1 MARCKN
7 VSGPAAGAGGSP
19 GGDGGGDPPRRLSA
33 AEKGKGKKLATKKR
47 KASDREAEVAEAVA
61 AAAKAAERGGRSGA
75 LRIGDDL
82 TPQQRRAVLQAEA
95 LHGSPPGTVM
105 IGGQRVRITIRDPAQ
120 EDPDTETEAQAE
132 GPAEAQ
138 QQEQPLRRSTRART
152 QAVPRTGTQ
161 GQSTSAARATPAPR
175 QGPVRIHRDLTL
187 MSAREIQQ
195 LRFVPFPNWFPAARD
210 PQAGA
215 RFYTVVQ
222 EDIYEALVR
231 SQSQFR
237 EHRVIDLEIL
247 GNVVGADIRQYF
259 TYLHGLPEL
268 LALPGTYCEQWVRE
282 FYASVWVSLDH
293 SYIHYALAGTDY
305 RVIAQRAREVL
316 SLRAYSIRIHQLCY
330 GNFEPPRRPHG
341 GEIPPVDF
349 VAPCF
354 RPPFGEG
361 SSRTVGDLTRP
372 ARILDFVLRKT
383 LLPRTGYRDGFTR
396 IQQWLVAHL
405 ISQTLFDLWDLI
417 VSEIEDTISESFRG
431 RR

>member
-1 MARCKN
+1 
-7 VSGPAAGAGGSP
+7 V
-19 GGDGGGDPPRRLSA
+19 
-33 AEKGKGKKLATKKR
+33 
-47 KASDREAEVAEAVA
+47 
-61 AAAKAAERGGRSGA
+61 
-75 LRIGDDL
+75 
-82 TPQQRRAVLQAEA
+82 
-95 LHGSPPGTVM
+95 
-105 IGGQRVRITIRDPAQ
+105 
-120 EDPDTETEAQAE
+120 
-132 GPAEAQ
+132 
-138 QQEQPLRRSTRART
+138 
-152 QAVPRTGTQ
+152 
-161 GQSTSAARATPAPR
+161 
-175 QGPVRIHRDLTL
+175 
-187 MSAREIQQ
+187 SAREIQQ
-195 LRFVPFPNWFPAARD
+195 LRFVPFPTWFPAVRD
-210 PQAGA
+210 PRAGA

-282 FYASVWVSLDH
+282 FYASVWVSPDH

-305 RVIAQRAREVL
+305 RVTAQRAREVL
-316 SLRAYSIRIHQLCY
+316 GLRAYSTRIHQLCY
-330 GNFEPPRRPHG
+330 GNVEPPRRPHG
-341 GEIPPVDF
+341 GEIPLVDF

-405 ISQTLFDLWDLI
+405 ISQTQFDLWDLI

-431 RR
+431 RRQLPYTHWITLLILRARPLPLPAHLQRELIESDTVFPHYDPRQMLRAHHDLRAAPPPRAPRGPVPPPSPRGTRSTAAVPEIEEQQDIAIGAFADAEAEGEFDFTSDSSDDDYQPPVSDLPPRAHDHEAGGSSSASDPALLAILEGMRADQRRAAEEQARRDRD